1 MYIYYLIDIY
11 KTGNK
16 FIFVARINH
25 HNFPGMA
32 KSEVL
37 CPDCKQK
44 STCFRQLDEGQLQA
58 TNESKVQIRY
68 KKGETIIKQ
77 GSFVTHVLYIREGL
91 AKLYK
96 EHNDGSSLIYSILPA
111 GSLVGLSNLFTH
123 ETFGFS
129 VAALTQ
135 ATICSIDREVLE
147 QLVHENGSFARSVI
161 EALNH
166 ETKNLRSKLVS
177 LTHKPLRGRLA
188 DTLIH
193 LARDV
198 FDSQEFP
205 YKLSRN
211 DLAEFSGMSMMSM
224 VRTIQEFIKEGHIF
238 EKEGKLQI
246 ANMEALERISLEN
259 K

>member
-1 MYIYYLIDIY
+1 M
-11 KTGNK
+11 
-16 FIFVARINH
+16 
-25 HNFPGMA
+25 
-32 KSEVL
+32 
-37 CPDCKQK
+37 
-44 STCFRQLDEGQLQA
+44 
-58 TNESKVQIRY
+58 TNNSKVHIRY

-96 EHNDGSSLIYSILPA
+96 EHDDGSSLIYSVLPA
-111 GSLVGLSNLFTH
+111 GTLVGLSNLFTH
-123 ETFGFS
+123 ETFDFS
-129 VAALTQ
+129 VAALSE
-135 ATICSIDREVLE
+135 ATVCSIDREVVE
-147 QLVHENGSFARSVI
+147 QLVHDNGSFARSVI

-166 ETKNLRSKLVS
+166 ETRILRSRLVS

-193 LARDV
+193 LTRDV
-198 FDSQEFP
+198 FGAEEFP

-224 VRTIQEFIKEGHIF
+224 VRTIQGFIKEGHIC
-238 EKEGKLQI
+238 EKDGKLQVVD
-246 ANMEALERISLEN
+246 MDALERISLAN

>member
-1 MYIYYLIDIY
+1 
-11 KTGNK
+11 
-16 FIFVARINH
+16 
-25 HNFPGMA
+25 MA
-32 KSEVL
+32 KAEVL

-44 STCFRQLDEGQLQA
+44 STCFRQLDEGQLQI
-58 TNESKVQIRY
+58 TNKSKVQIRY

-96 EHNDGSSLIYSILPA
+96 EHDDGSSLIYSILPA
-111 GSLVGLSNLFTH
+111 GTLVGLTNLFTH

-129 VAALTQ
+129 VAALSH
-135 ATICSIDREVLE
+135 ATVCSIDRDVVE
-147 QLVHENGSFARSVI
+147 QLISENGSFARSVI
-161 EALNH
+161 EALNN
-166 ETKNLRSKLVS
+166 ETRNLRSKLVS

-198 FDSQEFP
+198 FESEEFP

-224 VRTIQEFIKEGHIF
+224 VRTIQGFMKEGHIR
-238 EKEGKLQI
+238 ELDGKLQVLDM
-246 ANMEALERISLEN
+246 AALERIRLEN